1 MPAPRINPATRF
13 LVATLLG
20 LAACASNRPEQ
31 PAGAGHAAP
40 AEATLDDYAPPA
52 PAGVSADLQQLDASL
67 EAYEQQLA
75 HNESR
80 LRAMGVRIASADP
93 ADKRESEALAK
104 DDRFAPPPP
113 SRSGYAAGAPARDEA
128 AEVNTKSPAKKTKTA
143 SSSPTSRPTTTA
155 PTAGRAQG
163 GVSRPAEPKR
173 AAAEEQDDDGD
184 RGHCAELCELAS
196 ATCELEAK
204 ICDLAAR
211 HTDDPRYAEVC
222 RRADDDCRVAS
233 EACTLCSP

>member
-1 MPAPRINPATRF
+1 MPAPRTNPSTGVMV
-13 LVATLLG
+13 VAVLLG
-20 LAACASNRPEQ
+20 IGACASNRPEQ
-31 PAGAGHAAP
+31 PASAGAAP
-40 AEATLDDYAPPA
+40 VQPMLEDYAPPA
-52 PAGVSADLQQLDASL
+52 PAGVSADLDQLDASL

-75 HNESR
+75 QNESR

-104 DDRFAPPPP
+104 DDRFAQPPPP
-113 SRSGYAAGAPARDEA
+113 RSRDAQGDRARDEA
-128 AEVNTKSPAKKTKTA
+128 AEVKTKSPAKKATRA
-143 SSSPTSRPTTTA
+143 PAPSPRPTA
-155 PTAGRAQG
+155 PTSAGRAQG
-163 GVSRPAEPKR
+163 GVSQPAEAKPV
-173 AAAEEQDDDGD
+173 AAQEPDDDNN
-184 RGHCAELCELAS
+184 RGRCAELCELAQ

-222 RRADDDCRVAS
+222 RRADEDCRVGS